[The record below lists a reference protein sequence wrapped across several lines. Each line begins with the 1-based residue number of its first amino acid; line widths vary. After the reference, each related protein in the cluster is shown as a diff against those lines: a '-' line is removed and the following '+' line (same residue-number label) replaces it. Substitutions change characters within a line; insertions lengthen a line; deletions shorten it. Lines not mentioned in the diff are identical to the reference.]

1 MERHDRI
8 RLARRRC
15 ALSQAQLG
23 KKLGVH
29 RTAVA
34 NWEAGTSCPSCGHL
48 EQLACVLQVAHEWL
62 STGRGEM
69 ALPSEGGDGS
79 PPGEQIENTVER
91 RLLRAWRRLP
101 ARPRIALL
109 ELVEAYRGAR
119 RKP

>member
-1 MERHDRI
+1 M
-8 RLARRRC
+8 
-15 ALSQAQLG
+15 
-23 KKLGVH
+23 
-29 RTAVA
+29 
-34 NWEAGTSCPSCGHL
+34 
-48 EQLACVLQVAHEWL
+48 LQVAHEWL

-69 ALPSEGGDGS
+69 ALPSEGGDGP
-79 PPGEQIENTVER
+79 PPGEQIENPVER